1 MHIYAITNMANGKVY
16 IGQHSGDDLSAY
28 LALQCRRAV
37 SGGRM
42 NDKPLL
48 YRAIRKY
55 GADAFVISSLVCP
68 YDKEQMN
75 ALEKFFV
82 RTCESRDLDIG
93 YNLAE
98 GGLGG
103 ATRNGRQNIQH
114 QIDAVRAYMTGRP
127 KSLEHRKHLS
137 ESKMG
142 KPAPAVIESNI
153 RRRQENPSESAL
165 RTRKWRTAKKEREG
179 ACQNQ

>member
-1 MHIYAITNMANGKVY
+1 MHIYAITNTVNSKIYV
-16 IGQHSGDDLSAY
+16 GQHSRDDLQAY
-28 LALQCRRAV
+28 LDLQFRRAV
-37 SGGRM
+37 SDKRG

-55 GADAFVISSLVCP
+55 GPDAFVISSLVRPC
-68 YDKEQMN
+68 DKEQMN

-82 RTCESRDLDIG
+82 RTLDSRDLEVG

-103 ATRNGRQNIQH
+103 ATCNGRKNTPH
-114 QIDAVRAYMTGRP
+114 QIAAIVAYMTGRP
-127 KSLEHRKHLS
+127 KSAEHRKHLS

-142 KPAPAVIESNI
+142 KPAPAVVESNI
-153 RRRQENPSESAL
+153 RRRSEHPSKAAL
-165 RTRKWRTAKKEREG
+165 RNRIYRAAKKERE
-179 ACQNQ
+179 AHV

>member
-1 MHIYAITNMANGKVY
+1 MHIYAITNTVNGKIY
-16 IGQHSGDDLSAY
+16 IGQHSGDDLRAY
-28 LALQCRRAV
+28 LGLQCRRAV
-37 SGGRM
+37 SKGRG

-55 GADAFVISSLVCP
+55 GPESFVISSLVRPC
-68 YDKEQMN
+68 DKEQMN

-82 RTCESRDLDIG
+82 RTLYSRDLEIG

-103 ATRNGRQNIQH
+103 ATRDGCTNTEH
-114 QIDAVRAYMTGRP
+114 QKLAVALALTGLP
-127 KSLEHRKHLS
+127 KSTEHRKHLS

-142 KPAPAVIESNI
+142 IPCPAVVESNI
-153 RRRQENPSESAL
+153 RRRSKNPSKAAL
-165 RTRKWRTAKKEREG
+165 RQRKWRAEKKLRES
-179 ACQNQ
+179 CPN

>member
-1 MHIYAITNMANGKVY
+1 MHIYAITNTANGKIYV
-16 IGQHSGDDLSAY
+16 GQHSKDDLPAY
-28 LALQCRRAV
+28 LAMQCRRAV

-55 GADAFVISSLVCP
+55 GTETFVISSLVCP
-68 YDKEQMN
+68 CDKDQMN

-82 RTCESRDLDIG
+82 RVLESRDLEIG

-103 ATRNGRQNIQH
+103 ATCNGRKNTQH
-114 QIDAVRAYMTGRP
+114 QIDVIRAYMTGRP
-127 KSLEHRKHLS
+127 KSPEHRKHLS

-142 KPAPAVIESNI
+142 KSAPAVVESNI
-153 RRRQENPSESAL
+153 RRRMAVPTLAAL
-165 RTRKWRTAKKEREG
+165 RNRKYRVAKKEREG
-179 ACQNQ
+179 TCLR